1 VAPGIGGNKVFFTY
15 MQDYEGLANLPIE
28 KKYKSDQIGWYMRKL
43 LAHLDQRPFTE
54 KQPAKDWNERFERT
68 KNAMKSLLP
77 SKSDSSSKAS
87 IPQSDSSALK

>member
-1 VAPGIGGNKVFFTY
+1 

-77 SKSDSSSKAS
+77 SKSESSSKA
-87 IPQSDSSALK
+87 PVAQPDPSALK